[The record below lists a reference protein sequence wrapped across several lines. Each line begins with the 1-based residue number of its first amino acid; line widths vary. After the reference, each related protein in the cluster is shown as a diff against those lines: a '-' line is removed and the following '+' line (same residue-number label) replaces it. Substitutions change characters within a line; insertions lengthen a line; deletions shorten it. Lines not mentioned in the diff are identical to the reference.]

1 MNAHL
6 EDDIFDDPRP
16 SPKSRREASRHRRP
30 ERRGRSIVAIVL
42 ATAMVLVAAF
52 FAFGFVR
59 GLIPSFGGDEVA
71 DFEGPGSGQVEI
83 VVDEGQSGADI
94 GATLEDAGVVK
105 SATAFVQA
113 AAAEPDKAA
122 KIQPGTYELK
132 KEMRASDAF
141 AWLADTSNRVAKGI
155 TIPEGLWANEI
166 YERLSKA
173 TEIPVE
179 EYKQAAESSELELPA
194 EANGKIEGWLFP
206 QTYEFPKDA
215 TAVQQLNTMIA
226 MTTEELEKAKVPQDK
241 WERTL
246 TVASIVEGEA
256 GAADRGKVARVVEN
270 RLKEVDGPTVGMLQ
284 MDSTVHYVYQERG
297 KAGTTDEMRA
307 DDSPYNTYKHQGL
320 PPGPINNPGAAAIE
334 AAANPDEGDWLF
346 FVTVNPDTGE
356 TKFARSQTDHDNNV
370 KEFEQWCSENRERC

>member
-6 EDDIFDDPRP
+6 EDDIFDEPRP
-16 SPKSRREASRHRRP
+16 TPKSRREARQRP
-30 ERRGRSIVAIVL
+30 PSRRGRTIVAVIL
-42 ATAMVLVAAF
+42 AAAMVLAAAF
-52 FAFGFVR
+52 FAFGSLR
-59 GLIPSFGGDEVA
+59 SLIPSFGGDEIA
-71 DFEGPGSGQVEI
+71 DYEGPGTGQVEI
-83 VVDEGQSGADI
+83 TVEAGHSGSDI
-94 GATLEDAGVVK
+94 GATLEEAGVVK
-105 SATAFVQA
+105 SSAAFVQA

-122 KIQPGTYELK
+122 KIQPGVYELK
-132 KEMRASDAF
+132 KEMRAGDAF
-141 AWLADTSNRVAKGI
+141 AWLADTSNRVAKGT

-166 YERLSKA
+166 YARLSDA
-173 TEIPVE
+173 TEIPVD
-179 EYKQAAESSELELPA
+179 EYKKAAESSDLKLPA
-194 EANGKIEGWLFP
+194 EAKGKVEGWLFP
-206 QTYEFPKDA
+206 STYEFPEDA
-215 TAVQQLNTMIA
+215 TAIQQLNTMIA
-226 MTTEELEKAKVPQDK
+226 MTTEELEKAKVPQDE

-297 KAGTTDEMRA
+297 KAGTTDAMRA
-307 DDSPYNTYKHQGL
+307 DDSPYNTYRHKGL

-346 FVTVNPDTGE
+346 FVTVNPDSGE

-370 KEFEQWCSENRERC
+370 KEFEQWCAANRERC

>member
-6 EDDIFDDPRP
+6 EDDIFDEPRP
-16 SPKSRREASRHRRP
+16 TPKSRREARHRRP
-30 ERRGRSIVAIVL
+30 STRSRALVAVIVA
-42 ATAMVLVAAF
+42 AAMVLAAAF
-52 FAFGFVR
+52 FAFGSLR
-59 GLIPSFGGDEVA
+59 GLIPSFGGDEIA
-71 DFEGPGSGQVEI
+71 DYEGPGSGQVEI
-83 VVDEGQSGADI
+83 TVESGHAGSDI
-94 GATLEDAGVVK
+94 GATLEEAGVVK
-105 SATAFVQA
+105 SAAAFVQA
-113 AAAEPDKAA
+113 AAAQPDKAA
-122 KIQPGTYELK
+122 KIQPGVYELK
-132 KEMRASDAF
+132 KEMRAGDAF
-141 AWLADTSNRVAKGI
+141 DWLADTSNRIAKGT

-166 YERLSKA
+166 YVRLSEA
-173 TEIPVE
+173 TEIPVD
-179 EYKQAAESSELELPA
+179 EYKKAAESSELKLPA
-194 EANGKIEGWLFP
+194 EAKGKVEGWLFP
-206 QTYEFPKDA
+206 STYEFPKDA
-215 TAVQQLNTMIA
+215 TAIQQLNTMIA
-226 MTTEELEKAKVPQDK
+226 MTMEELEKAKVPQDE

-307 DDSPYNTYKHQGL
+307 DESPYNTYRHKGL

-346 FVTVNPDTGE
+346 FVTVNPDSGE

-370 KEFEQWCSENRERC
+370 KEFEQWCAANRERC